1 MEFFVHSATRNVPY
15 LHPRLHLII
24 ELCRTFPIGTLVKR
38 HSLFNPLHADL
49 LLSNLLCF
57 CCRLLIF
64 FKIYFFKIFFQ
75 KHYQNV
81 KRFHPHQVRC
91 YARPDLGPNLF
102 ALQRV
107 SSNDTVAAYM
117 GRVVKDS
124 SSCGIEIVIT

>member
-1 MEFFVHSATRNVPY
+1 MK
-15 LHPRLHLII
+15 
-24 ELCRTFPIGTLVKR
+24 G
-38 HSLFNPLHADL
+38 HSLFKTLAADL

-57 CCRLLIF
+57 CCRLLILF
-64 FKIYFFKIFFQ
+64 ILILFKINFFKIFFQ

-81 KRFHPHQVRC
+81 KQFCLHQDRC